1 MEANT
6 EPSDAAAYF
15 CSDDEIV
22 EYINAWMADGSPR
35 EIARALGDVARSC
48 GMTEVSLRSGP
59 QPLYAALSSDGN
71 PTLEMV
77 AAVLDALELQLSVRK
92 AV

>member
-1 MEANT
+1 ME
-6 EPSDAAAYF
+6 PISKPFDAGGHF
-15 CSDDEIV
+15 GSHDEII

-71 PTLEMV
+71 PTVEMV

-92 AV
+92 VG